1 MLEKVKSKLKE
12 LEKQYDYW
20 LELYDRDGLRYQ
32 NDRIMM
38 LGYQINIL
46 KELLEGSDKEWIK
59 ENMQSFINI

>member
-46 KELLEGSDKEWIK
+46 KELLEGSDKE
-59 ENMQSFINI
+59 